1 MPPEKTEIELPMIRA
16 EALERVGEDEA
27 FLEELLS
34 LYDEEFESNTKAL
47 TEAIAKSNFA
57 EIRERG
63 HSIKGASANLS
74 LPGLRAAAQAMEFAG
89 AESRIEDARTAME
102 KLQMEFD
109 RLKKFRSGQ

>member
-1 MPPEKTEIELPMIRA
+1 MSPEKQDLDLPIIRA

-27 FLEELLS
+27 FLEELLN
-34 LYDEEFESNTKAL
+34 LYDEEFESNTKTL
-47 TEAIAKSNFA
+47 LDAIEKSNFP

-89 AESRIEDARTAME
+89 AESRIEDARAAME
-102 KLQMEFD
+102 RLQMEYD